1 VRDSCGISGTG
12 ETPKGATREEAHRTP
27 HGKRAHGAEINHLQE
42 PQELQKSP
50 KKNQPIPDW
59 FLIFMIKKFLISQ
72 VQARTYHLIL

>member
-27 HGKRAHGAEINHLQE
+27 HGKRAHGMEINHLQE

-50 KKNQPIPDW
+50 
-59 FLIFMIKKFLISQ
+59 IKKPTHPGLVFDL
-72 VQARTYHLIL
+72 YD